1 MHSDFT
7 NSLILTALIPLLFS
21 IFIISVAF
29 QLYFILFVF
38 AKVVQHD
45 TSVIPIGK
53 SQGVSV
59 IVCAWNE
66 LANLKELLPI
76 LNSQEYPIFEVIIVD
91 DRSWDG
97 TFDYLLT
104 ECTEF
109 QKVRFIRLE
118 QTPEHLS
125 SKKYALTLGIKS
137 AKYETILLTD
147 ADCRPQSSHW
157 ISGMAECLSPEKEIV
172 LGFSPYFKEKGFL
185 NNLIRYETF
194 ITAIQYFS
202 FAITGVPY
210 MGVGRNLMYKKSL
223 FLQNKGFAKH
233 TNILGG
239 DDDLFMNDVAN
250 EKNTAVCLNPDT
262 FVYSFPK
269 KTWETWYR
277 QKRRHL
283 SVGKYYQF
291 RNKVL
296 LGGLATT
303 QILSWLSFMILT
315 PLFRHNPVFFWIL
328 GVFLLRL
335 ISQWVV
341 FSKANKRFDNTLE
354 TFTFPFWDGIFAL
367 YFLIMGIN
375 NFIPRRRKMRW
386 R

>member
-38 AKVVQHD
+38 AKVIQQD
-45 TSVIPIGK
+45 TPIIPIGK
-53 SQGVSV
+53 SHGVSV

-66 LANLKELLPI
+66 LVNLKELLPL
-76 LNSQEYPIFEVIIVD
+76 LNAQEYPTFEVIIVD

-97 TFDYLLT
+97 TFDYLLG
-104 ECTEF
+104 ECSEY
-109 QKVRFIRLE
+109 QKVRFLRID

-147 ADCRPQSSHW
+147 ADCRPQSINW
-157 ISGMAECLSPEKEIV
+157 IAGMAECLSTDKEIV
-172 LGFSPYFKEKGFL
+172 LGFSPYFSEKGFL

-250 EKNTAVCLNPDT
+250 DKNTAVCLNPNT
-262 FVYSFPK
+262 FMYSFPK
-269 KTWETWYR
+269 TTWETWYR

-291 RNKVL
+291 KNKAL
-296 LGGLATT
+296 LGALAST
-303 QILSWLSFMILT
+303 QILSWISFIILA
-315 PLFRHNPVFFWIL
+315 PLFRHNPVVFWVL

-335 ISQWVV
+335 ISQWII
-341 FSKANKRFDNTLE
+341 FFKANKRFDNTLE

-375 NFIPRRRKMRW
+375 NFIPRRQKMRW

>member
-1 MHSDFT
+1 
-7 NSLILTALIPLLFS
+7 
-21 IFIISVAF
+21 
-29 QLYFILFVF
+29 
-38 AKVVQHD
+38 
-45 TSVIPIGK
+45 
-53 SQGVSV
+53 
-59 IVCAWNE
+59 
-66 LANLKELLPI
+66 LANLKELLPL
-76 LNSQEYPIFEVIIVD
+76 LNSQEYPTFEVIIVD

-104 ECTEF
+104 ECAEF
-109 QKVRFIRLE
+109 QKVRFIRIE

-137 AKYETILLTD
+137 AKYETLLLTD
-147 ADCRPQSSHW
+147 ADCRPQSTHW
-157 ISGMAECLSPEKEIV
+157 ISGMAECLSPDKEIV
-172 LGFSPYFKEKGFL
+172 LGFSPYFQETGFL

-262 FVYSFPK
+262 FMYSFPK
-269 KTWETWYR
+269 ITWEAWYR

-283 SVGKYYQF
+283 SVGKYYQY

-296 LGGLATT
+296 LGGLAST
-303 QILSWLSFMILT
+303 QILSWLSFLILT
-315 PLFRHNPVFFWIL
+315 PLLIHNPLVFWIL

-341 FSKANKRFDNTLE
+341 FSKANKTFDNTLDV
-354 TFTFPFWDGIFAL
+354 FAFPFWDGIFAL
-367 YFLIMGIN
+367 YFLVMGIN
-375 NFIPRRRKMRW
+375 NAIPRRQKMRW
-386 R
+386 K